1 MEAAAEVAPRGVKG
15 RGKERRRWVLGF
27 WFISR
32 RAEALALG
40 LKK

>member
-15 RGKERRRWVLGF
+15 RGKERRWVLGF